1 MFDPQ
6 SIATFNVSENATV
19 SSVVHVVNATDRD
32 SGLAGTVKY
41 GIVDPTGTFN
51 ISQSTGES
59 TSFCGNPIFEKMI
72 RI

>member
-51 ISQSTGES
+51 ISRSTGES
-59 TSFCGNPIFEKMI
+59 TSFCGNPIHFLRK
-72 RI
+72 